1 MSIRVE
7 AYLAAGVASGVADHA
22 GHLRDV
28 LEAGGDLVL
37 TRAAWR
43 ATGTTGSEPVGTWS
57 VPADEVLVAIGDDD
71 PPMPVHASWRA
82 IRLEMGPYA
91 VEGELPTLP
100 GYDPGRAL
108 VRPSGEF
115 VLLRDVRMG
124 WLRAVGSGLT
134 PVGQVA
140 VVNRYAVER
149 VEADLMLGFYFPG
162 ATLGTTPHTD
172 AGGGAGLPVLST

>member
-7 AYLAAGVASGVADHA
+7 AYLVAGVVSGVTDRA

-28 LEAGGDLVL
+28 LEADGGLVL
-37 TRAAWR
+37 TRASWR
-43 ATGTTGSEPVGTWS
+43 AVGTTGSEPVGTWS
-57 VPADEVLVAIGDDD
+57 APADEILVAIGDDD
-71 PPMPVHASWRA
+71 PPMPVHASWHA

-124 WLRAVGSGLT
+124 WLPVADSALT
-134 PVGQVA
+134 PVGTVA
-140 VVNRYAVER
+140 VVNRYAVEH
-149 VEADLMLGFYFPG
+149 VVADLMLGFYFPG
-162 ATLGTTPHTD
+162 ATLGPRPRAD
-172 AGGGAGLPVLST
+172 ASGGLGLPILTA